1 MAEGTFYGQ
10 QQKDVVPPEVLAS
23 DSLMGQEGLSCVSI
37 ESIEDNIRKK
47 NSLGDVINVGAEC
60 LLSIDTAGTFMC

>member
-23 DSLMGQEGLSCVSI
+23 DLLVGQQGLSCVSI

-47 NSLGDVINVGAEC
+47 
-60 LLSIDTAGTFMC
+60 IDLVM

>member
-23 DSLMGQEGLSCVSI
+23 DLLVGQEGLSCVSI

-47 NSLGDVINVGAEC
+47 
-60 LLSIDTAGTFMC
+60 IDLVM